1 MTLKFKRIHP
11 DAQIPAYAHP
21 DDAGMDLRSVEE
33 LVVKPGARALVHT
46 GLVMM
51 LPDGYEAQVRPRSGL
66 ALKRF
71 SSLTR
76 YPPSLKVFVAALVIF
91 LPIYATPLW
100 YRS

>member
-46 GLVMM
+46 G
-51 LPDGYEAQVRPRSGL
+51 
-66 ALKRF
+66 
-71 SSLTR
+71 
-76 YPPSLKVFVAALVIF
+76 
-91 LPIYATPLW
+91 W
-100 YRS
+100 